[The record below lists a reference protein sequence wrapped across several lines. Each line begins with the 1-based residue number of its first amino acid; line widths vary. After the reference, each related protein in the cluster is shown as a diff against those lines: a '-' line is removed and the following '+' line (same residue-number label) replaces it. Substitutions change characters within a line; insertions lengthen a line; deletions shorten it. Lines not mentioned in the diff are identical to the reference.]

1 MKRILL
7 FLLLFVN
14 LQIVFHNGILDCSFT
29 SVYAQHMTREAG
41 DNCYDAE
48 IGWYHSPFSDCRDVE
63 VTPKKCQYCGTS
75 FDTDL
80 AVLQH
85 EKDCSSKPKD
95 YECSYCHSGFDDLS
109 SLNTHENQC
118 PERFKCYRCG
128 NGFSSQYDLDNHTCG
143 GQNNQGGGGSTGGK
157 PSGGQT
163 GGKPSGGQ
171 TGGKPSSSGT
181 GGSTSGSNTNVKFS
195 KEKYLKASK
204 EVYANLNNLYPKTTV
219 CNLGL
224 QEMSKK
230 LYGKIL
236 DELKGNANTIYNNL
250 EKSSKWH
257 KIDYTKANEYANKGY
272 FVVAAWNS
280 GNSSSGHVDTILPGH
295 TGSTWSDIYVMDTGY
310 APWTTST
317 GQSGNSRSEE
327 QNIKNSFGSNKRTGK
342 TGSFGIY
349 YYE

>member
-143 GQNNQGGGGSTGGK
+143 GQNNQGGGGQTGGTT
-157 PSGGQT
+157 SGGQT
-163 GGKPSGGQ
+163 GGKPSG
-171 TGGKPSSSGT
+171 SGT
-181 GGSTSGSNTNVKFS
+181 GGTTPSPTPKISINIGVNLPENLKIKALNVLIKLKESNIKVTSGTRDLDKQ
-195 KEKYLKASK
+195 LKTM
-204 EVYANLNNLYPKTTV
+204 LN
-219 CNLGL
+219 
-224 QEMSKK
+224 
-230 LYGKIL
+230 
-236 DELKGNANTIYNNL
+236 
-250 EKSSKWH
+250 
-257 KIDYTKANEYANKGY
+257 
-272 FVVAAWNS
+272 
-280 GNSSSGHVDTILPGH
+280 
-295 TGSTWSDIYVMDTGY
+295 
-310 APWTTST
+310 
-317 GQSGNSRSEE
+317 
-327 QNIKNSFGSNKRTGK
+327 NIKNTSVAKQKEIYSKVGDAIIDQYDPKKTDSENLANMRKKAIELGPDKLSKHIPNDESFAIDISKQGLSNPVKDRNDLEAMPEVLQCLDENGCLHIVIK
-342 TGSFGIY
+342 K
-349 YYE
+349 